1 MLNYNTRYTVRQIYI
16 LVSELNIVAKFI
28 FFLNNEFMGMFD
40 KAKNLYKI
48 QKQSKAIKKDL
59 KNLHVEAEVDGVTVV
74 LDGEL
79 AIVSIGISDDAWK
92 NFAEK
97 DFGKNKLLEALQKAF
112 EKSTKKAQEIAGA
125 KMKGLWKEL
134 GMGA

>member
-1 MLNYNTRYTVRQIYI
+1 
-16 LVSELNIVAKFI
+16 
-28 FFLNNEFMGMFD
+28 MFD